1 MWLELS
7 FNKDSE
13 KLHSGRYLKTTLSY
27 IEVITKIFWRG
38 GGAKYLNSFINPTK
52 KHKKREESLL

>member
-38 GGAKYLNSFINPTK
+38 GAKYLNSFINPTK

>member
-38 GGAKYLNSFINPTK
+38 GGLNI
-52 KHKKREESLL
+52 